1 MVDGQPGVNGVNVT
15 RLVMEVTDPEQDLV
29 MTLNPSVVE
38 QRVLVM
44 IMRLNAATHSHVSKV
59 CGLPLITI
67 NNQAFIRLSLFMIS
81 LQHVKKY

>member
-38 QRVLVM
+38 TTVQSWGMKLTVVTQM
-44 IMRLNAATHSHVSKV
+44 TV
-59 CGLPLITI
+59 
-67 NNQAFIRLSLFMIS
+67 
-81 LQHVKKY
+81 

>member
-44 IMRLNAATHSHVSKV
+44 IMRLNAATHSHVNKV
-59 CGLPLITI
+59 SGYNIME
-67 NNQAFIRLSLFMIS
+67 LSQLCRTEKLFD
-81 LQHVKKY
+81 